1 MDSGELSMKRYI
13 LETPDTVRHNIA
25 CSEEL
30 THKMTELY
38 LKRMYRSIWLV
49 ACGSS
54 CNAALCA
61 RYLMQKLLGV
71 PVRVVTP
78 FTFNHYEHDI
88 TERDFVVC
96 ISQSGCSTN
105 TIESL
110 QVCRRMGIPAVGLTG
125 NIHSDFEKEA
135 DQVISFGLGGE
146 KLDFVT
152 KGVVTL
158 STFLMLFAL
167 HTAVRLGRL
176 DEASAEE
183 QKAQMR
189 LAMENYES
197 IVAGFDVFFQRNRK
211 NLLSMEKAYL
221 IGAGANYGTALEGA
235 VKIGE
240 TVHIL
245 AVGYEVDEAIHG
257 PQIQLT
263 PNYNFIF
270 IDPGDETA
278 ARIEQ
283 SYRAAKAISDRV
295 YILSNNPLIQGD
307 GVMRVPHQVDEMISP
322 LYTLAFVQMMAYTVS
337 ETNSTWKQHPLMKE
351 YKAILFGKSDTY
363 QAYDC
368 T

>member
-1 MDSGELSMKRYI
+1 MDSGDLSMKRYI
-13 LETPDTVRHNIA
+13 LETPDTVRHNIER
-25 CSEEL
+25 SKEL
-30 THKMTELY
+30 THKLTELY
-38 LKRMYRSIWLV
+38 LKRMYQSIWLV

-54 CNAALCA
+54 FNAALCA
-61 RYLMQKLLGV
+61 RYFMQKLLGV
-71 PVRVVTP
+71 PVRVVPP
-78 FTFNHYEHDI
+78 FTFNHYEHDM
-88 TERDFVVC
+88 TDKDFVVC

-110 QVCRRMGIPAVGLTG
+110 RVCRRMGIPAVGLTG

-135 DQVISFGLGGE
+135 DEVIGFGLGGE

-158 STFLMLFAL
+158 SAFLMLFAL

-176 DEASAEE
+176 EPTGAER
-183 QKAQMR
+183 QKDQMR

-197 IVAGFDVFFQRNRK
+197 IIAGFDTFFQRNKK

-278 ARIEQ
+278 VRIEQ
-283 SYRAAKAISDRV
+283 SYHAAMAISDRV
-295 YILSNNPLIQGD
+295 YILSNNPMLQGA
-307 GVMRVPHQVDEMISP
+307 GVMRVPHLVEESISP

-337 ETNSTWKQHPLMKE
+337 ESNSTWKQHPLMKA
-351 YKAILFGKSDTY
+351 YKAILSGKSDTY

>member
-1 MDSGELSMKRYI
+1 MDNRELSMKRYI
-13 LETPDTVRHNIA
+13 LETPGAVRGNIA
-25 CSEEL
+25 HSEEL
-30 THKMTELY
+30 TRPLVDLY
-38 LKRMYRSIWLV
+38 LKKMYRSIWLV

-61 RYLMQKLLGV
+61 RYLMQKVLGV
-71 PVRVVTP
+71 PVKVVTP
-78 FTFNHYEHDI
+78 FTFNHYEHDMS
-88 TERDFVVC
+88 ERDFVVC

-110 QVCRRMGIPAVGLTG
+110 QVCRSLGIPAIGLTG
-125 NIHSDFEKEA
+125 NIHSDFEREA
-135 DQVISFGLGGE
+135 DLVIGFGLGEE

-158 STFLMLFAL
+158 SAFLMLFAL

-176 DEASAEE
+176 SQADADAKKQE
-183 QKAQMR
+183 MT

-197 IVAGFDVFFQRNRK
+197 IVDGFDDFFQPNRK
-211 NLLSMEKAYL
+211 NLLSMEKVYL
-221 IGAGANYGTALEGA
+221 VGAGANYGTALEGA

-245 AVGYEVDEAIHG
+245 AVGYEIDEAIHG

-270 IDPGDETA
+270 IDPGDETS

-283 SYRAAKAISDRV
+283 SYRAARAISDRV
-295 YILSNNPLIQGD
+295 YILSNNTMIQGD
-307 GVMRVPHQVDEMISP
+307 TVMRVPHQIDEMLSP
-322 LYTLAFVQMMAYTVS
+322 LYTLAFVQMLAYTVS

-351 YKAILFGKSDTY
+351 YKAILSGKSDTY

>member
-61 RYLMQKLLGV
+61 RYLMQKLLGA

-176 DEASAEE
+176 DEACAEE

-189 LAMENYES
+189 LAMENYE
-197 IVAGFDVFFQRNRK
+197 
-211 NLLSMEKAYL
+211 
-221 IGAGANYGTALEGA
+221 
-235 VKIGE
+235 
-240 TVHIL
+240 
-245 AVGYEVDEAIHG
+245 
-257 PQIQLT
+257 
-263 PNYNFIF
+263 
-270 IDPGDETA
+270 ID
-278 ARIEQ
+278 RC
-283 SYRAAKAISDRV
+283 R
-295 YILSNNPLIQGD
+295 L
-307 GVMRVPHQVDEMISP
+307 
-322 LYTLAFVQMMAYTVS
+322 
-337 ETNSTWKQHPLMKE
+337 
-351 YKAILFGKSDTY
+351 
-363 QAYDC
+363 
-368 T
+368 

>member
-176 DEASAEE
+176 DEACAEE

-189 LAMENYES
+189 L
-197 IVAGFDVFFQRNRK
+197 
-211 NLLSMEKAYL
+211 
-221 IGAGANYGTALEGA
+221 ANYGTALEGA

-283 SYRAAKAISDRV
+283 SYRAAKVISDRV

>member
-1 MDSGELSMKRYI
+1 MDTRELSMKKYI
-13 LETPDTVRHNIA
+13 FETPDTVRRNLA
-25 CSEEL
+25 ESQQL
-30 THKMTELY
+30 TQPMVDLF
-38 LKRMYRSIWLV
+38 LKREYRSIWLV

-54 CNAALCA
+54 CNAAHCA
-61 RYLMQKLLGV
+61 RYYMQTFLGV
-71 PVRVVTP
+71 PVKVVTP
-78 FTFNHYEHDI
+78 FTFNHYEHDA
-88 TERDFVVC
+88 TDKDFVVC

-110 QVCRRMGIPAVGLTG
+110 RLCKRLGIQAIGLTG
-125 NIHSDFEKEA
+125 NLHSDFEKEA
-135 DQVISFGLGGE
+135 DVVVDFGLYGE

-152 KGVVTL
+152 KGVVTQAA
-158 STFLMLFAL
+158 FLMLFAL
-167 HTAVRLGRL
+167 HAAAQKGSVSQETVKQQKEEMGRAV
-176 DEASAEE
+176 
-183 QKAQMR
+183 
-189 LAMENYES
+189 ENYEY
-197 IVAGFDVFFQRNRK
+197 IINHFQEYFEK
-211 NLLSMEKAYL
+211 NKKALLSMEKVYL

-263 PNYNFIF
+263 PNYNFVF
-270 IDPGDETA
+270 IDPGDETS

-283 SYRAAKAISDRV
+283 SYHAAKAITDRV
-295 YILSNNPLIQGD
+295 FILTDNPNIQGD
-307 GVMRVPHQVDEMISP
+307 EVMRVPVRIEEMISP

-351 YKAILFGKSDTY
+351 YKAILYGKSDNY